1 MTAPNTHSRSI
12 IRQGPGKVNQENEM
26 CLGEKMDNCLALYS
40 QRVIAALSIVHGSLL
55 EAEYGTEQYM

>member
-1 MTAPNTHSRSI
+1 
-12 IRQGPGKVNQENEM
+12 M

-55 EAEYGTEQYM
+55 EAEHGTEQYM